1 MGDMADFFAERN
13 GGYYGDDDQPRGVRC
28 NRCGKDGL
36 HWEGEE
42 GAWVLCEKGHS
53 VHKCA
58 AKKLHKEIAKD
69 FDNLERKSQRFRQS
83 RRGTK

>member
-13 GGYYGDDDQPRGVRC
+13 GGYYGDDEDDDQPREVRC
-28 NRCGKDGL
+28 NRCGKGGL

-53 VHKCA
+53 VHRCSEKRL
-58 AKKLHKEIAKD
+58 KKRRKEIAKD
-69 FDNLERKSQRFRQS
+69 FDNLDEV
-83 RRGTK
+83 